1 MNKPLVIARI
11 EQTCTACPAQWD
23 AWTDDGEYV
32 YIRYRWGYLF
42 VERAMTPDAWRE
54 NDYEVV
60 LEKDIGALWDGQM
73 SYAELTR
80 FTKDVLV
87 LPAEQ
92 T

>member
-1 MNKPLVIARI
+1 VNKPLVIARI
-11 EQTCTACPAQWD
+11 EQTCTACPSQWN

-32 YIRYRWGYLF
+32 YIRYRWGCLSID
-42 VERAMTPDAWRE
+42 RAMTPDAWRE
-54 NDYEVV
+54 DDCEVV
-60 LEKDIGALWDGQM
+60 LEKDIGELWDGQM
-73 SYAELTR
+73 SYDELKR